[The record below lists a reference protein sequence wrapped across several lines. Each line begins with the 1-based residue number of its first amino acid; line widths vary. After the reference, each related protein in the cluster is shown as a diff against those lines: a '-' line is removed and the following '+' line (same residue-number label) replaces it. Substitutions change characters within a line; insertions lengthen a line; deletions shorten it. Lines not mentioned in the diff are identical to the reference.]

1 MSNYWKSVASVLTG
15 ATLAQVIPILGSLVI
30 ARIYSPADFGVFAS
44 WLGLVTLLSVVL
56 SARFE
61 TALAIEPDG
70 EPRRIAV
77 LATLVTACLMALV
90 AGLGMVLV
98 TPMLPELLKGI
109 SWVLVVSAVPTALAV
124 TFAVTW
130 QSWAAA
136 EGNYRSLSGMRLIL
150 AATVTL
156 IQIVVGFQFATA
168 AALAMGHFAGVL
180 IAVSASAW
188 MMPPGRFPTGACV
201 SSICDFWKRHKRFP
215 IFSLPADA
223 INAAAA
229 QLPVLVVTSR
239 FGAEVGGLLAMTMK
253 ILGAPIGLLGKAVL
267 DVFKRHAATSYR
279 ERGECR
285 AEYQRTF
292 KVLALASLL
301 FCAVMV
307 PCSEFLFALA
317 FGEAWREAGVMAIWM
332 LPVFAL
338 RFIASPLSYMVY
350 IAGKQHLDL
359 FWQVALLFVTCVS
372 LMMLSGYDIALQVY
386 SVGYAALYLI
396 YLGMSYRFSL
406 GVRN

>member
-30 ARIYSPADFGVFAS
+30 ARIYSPAEFGIFAS

-90 AGLGMVLV
+90 AGLGVALAMAL
-98 TPMLPELLKGI
+98 LPELLKGVP
-109 SWVLVVSAVPTALAV
+109 WVLVVGAVPTALAL

-136 EGNYRSLSGMRLIL
+136 EGNYRSLSGMRLIQ

-156 IQIVVGFQFATA
+156 IQILVGFQFATA
-168 AALAMGHFAGVL
+168 GALAMGHFAGVL
-180 IAVSASAW
+180 IAVVASTW
-188 MMPPGRFPTGACV
+188 LMPTGRFPAGTCV
-201 SSICDFWKRHKRFP
+201 SSIIDFWRRHKRFP
-215 IFSLPADA
+215 IFSLPADS

-285 AEYQRTF
+285 AEYLRTF
-292 KVLALASLL
+292 KVLLLASLL

-307 PCSEFLFALA
+307 PWSEHLFALA
-317 FGEAWREAGVMAIWM
+317 FGESWREAGIMAIWM

-359 FWQVALLFVTCVS
+359 FWQVALLLVTCAS
-372 LMMLSGYDIALQVY
+372 LMLLSGYDVALQVY
-386 SVGYAALYLI
+386 SVGYATLYLV